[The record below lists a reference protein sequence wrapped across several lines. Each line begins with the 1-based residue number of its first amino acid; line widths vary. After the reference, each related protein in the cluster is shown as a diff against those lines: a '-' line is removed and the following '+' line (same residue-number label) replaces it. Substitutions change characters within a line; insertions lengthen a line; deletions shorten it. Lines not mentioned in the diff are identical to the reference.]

1 MQFSPDELELYY
13 DAESMM
19 RQRYTELEDL
29 TQAINEAAPI
39 SSNARNNIEELMD
52 ISWIFHENG
61 LEGVVLTFPEI
72 KAVVDNKIV
81 SDVSLLPTYEDIKN
95 QKYCLDLL
103 REKAQQKRFNV
114 SINLIKDLHGHLI
127 GDPELAG
134 SYRRDIPI
142 HRTYFHEI
150 EQPAK
155 IHSALCEVLEYV
167 NGKKPKD
174 LHPVEFAANVHHRFL
189 RVYPFSKYSGFLGRL
204 LAIHILMRYQFM
216 PVVIHASDRQAYY
229 EALRGPETEFRVFF
243 TNTMREG
250 LENSYKHLTGSEQ
263 LPKKKQLRAS

>member
-1 MQFSPDELELYY
+1 MTFRPDELELYY

-19 RQRYTELEDL
+19 RQRYSELEEL
-29 TQAINEAAPI
+29 NQQLKEATSTSCAAQNSLNE
-39 SSNARNNIEELMD
+39 LVD

-95 QKYCLDLL
+95 QKYCIDLL
-103 REKAQQKRFNV
+103 REKAEQKRANI
-114 SINLIKDLHGHLI
+114 SINLLKDMHGRLV

-155 IHSALCEVLEYV
+155 IHSSLGDVLAYV

-174 LHPVEFAANVHHRFL
+174 VHPIEFAANVHHRFL

-204 LAIHILMRYQFM
+204 LGVHILQRYGFM
-216 PVVIHASDRQAYY
+216 PVIIHASDRQAYY
-229 EALRGPETEFRVFF
+229 EALRGPEIEFREFY

-250 LENSYKHLTGSEQ
+250 LENSLKHFQSADQ
-263 LPKKKQLRAS
+263 APKKSRLRAS